1 VIENIG
7 GEGEGMAARVV
18 LAMSGGV
25 DSSVAAYLL
34 RRQGYDVIGLFMRTG
49 VHDAPLTL
57 PSPPSGGEGRVRGTD
72 GRADHKKGCCSAVDA
87 GDARR
92 VADRLDIPFY
102 ALDFE
107 GEFNRIIDYFADEY
121 LAGRTPNPCVV
132 CNNWLK
138 FGQLWTYGLKLD
150 ADFIATGHYAR
161 VIRGGA
167 GVSPAGCQAGETPA
181 PPVQLHRAA
190 DPDKDQSY
198 VLYGLRR
205 EVLPHLLFP
214 IGGYRKDEVRA
225 LAREAGLGV
234 ADKPDSVE
242 ICFVPGGDHAA
253 LIRQRRPEHA
263 TAGRVVDTSG
273 KVLAEHDGIE
283 QFTIGQRKGL
293 GFAAGERRYVLRIV
307 PGDNDVVI
315 GPREELLASGL
326 EASGV
331 NWLLDAP
338 PEGPLSCQAKIR
350 YRHTAAPARVT
361 ALPDGRALVEFE
373 EPQSAVTPGQAVV
386 FYDGSRVLGG
396 GWIEAST

>member
-1 VIENIG
+1 
-7 GEGEGMAARVV
+7 MAARVV

-34 RRQGYDVIGLFMRTG
+34 RRQGYEVIGLFMRTG
-49 VHDAPLTL
+49 VHGAD
-57 PSPPSGGEGRVRGTD
+57 D

-107 GEFNRIIDYFADEY
+107 NEFNRIIDYFADEY
-121 LAGRTPNPCVV
+121 LVGRTPNPCVA
-132 CNNWLK
+132 CNSWLK
-138 FGQLWTYGLKLD
+138 FGQLWTYARQLN

-161 VIRGGA
+161 VVRAA
-167 GVSPAGCQAGETPA
+167 GVE
-181 PPVQLHRAA
+181 LHRAA

-214 IGGYRKDEVRA
+214 IGGYRKEEVRA

-242 ICFVPGGDHAA
+242 ICFVPDGDHAA
-253 LIRQRRPEHA
+253 LIRSRRPEQV
-263 TAGRVVDTSG
+263 TAGHIVDTSG

-283 QFTIGQRKGL
+283 HFTIGQRKGL

-307 PGDNDVVI
+307 PGENDVVI
-315 GPREELLASGL
+315 GPREELLASAL
-326 EASGV
+326 EASQV
-331 NWLLDAP
+331 NWLLDSP
-338 PEGPLSCQAKIR
+338 PEGPLVCQAKIR

-361 ALPDGRALVEFE
+361 ALADGKAKVEFDI
-373 EPQSAVTPGQAVV
+373 PQSAVTPGQAVV

-396 GWIEAST
+396 GWIETPL

>member
-1 VIENIG
+1 
-7 GEGEGMAARVV
+7 MAARVV

-25 DSSVAAYLL
+25 DSSVAAHLL

-49 VHDAPLTL
+49 VHGDA
-57 PSPPSGGEGRVRGTD
+57 D

-138 FGQLWTYGLKLD
+138 FGQLWTYGRQLD

-161 VIRGGA
+161 VQHTDT
-167 GVSPAGCQAGETPA
+167 GVE
-181 PPVQLHRAA
+181 LHRAA

-214 IGGYRKDEVRA
+214 IGGYRKDEVRT

-253 LIRQRRPEHA
+253 LIRHAGPSTPRR
-263 TAGRVVDTSG
+263 DTSSIRP
-273 KVLAEHDGIE
+273 A
-283 QFTIGQRKGL
+283 
-293 GFAAGERRYVLRIV
+293 RYW
-307 PGDNDVVI
+307 PSTT
-315 GPREELLASGL
+315 ASSSSRSASARASASRP
-326 EASGV
+326 ASGV
-331 NWLLDAP
+331 TCCA
-338 PEGPLSCQAKIR
+338 SCRGITR
-350 YRHTAAPARVT
+350 SSSGRVRNCWRR
-361 ALPDGRALVEFE
+361 DWRRRA
-373 EPQSAVTPGQAVV
+373 
-386 FYDGSRVLGG
+386 
-396 GWIEAST
+396 

>member
-1 VIENIG
+1 
-7 GEGEGMAARVV
+7 MAARVV

-34 RRQGYDVIGLFMRTG
+34 RHQGYEVIGLFMRTG
-49 VHDAPLTL
+49 AHGGDDGGL
-57 PSPPSGGEGRVRGTD
+57 SPHLRGGEP
-72 GRADHKKGCCSAVDA
+72 KGCCSALDA

-138 FGQLWTYGLKLD
+138 FGQLWSYGRQLN
-150 ADFIATGHYAR
+150 ADFIATGHYAQVVR
-161 VIRGGA
+161 TDT
-167 GVSPAGCQAGETPA
+167 GVE
-181 PPVQLHRAA
+181 LHRAA

-242 ICFVPGGDHAA
+242 ICFVPDGDHAS
-253 LIRQRRPEHA
+253 LIRRRRPQHA
-263 TAGRVVDTSG
+263 TAGHIVDTAG
-273 KVLAEHDGIE
+273 KVLAEHEGIE

-293 GFAAGERRYVLRIV
+293 GFAAGQRRYVLKIV

-315 GPREELLASGL
+315 GSREELLASGL

-338 PEGPLSCQAKIR
+338 PQGTLTCQAKIR
-350 YRHTAAPARVT
+350 YRHTAAAARVT
-361 ALPDGRALVEFE
+361 TLPDNRAKVDFDT
-373 EPQSAVTPGQAVV
+373 PHSAITPGQAVV
-386 FYDGSRVLGG
+386 FYNGSRVLGG
-396 GWIEAST
+396 GWIETAV